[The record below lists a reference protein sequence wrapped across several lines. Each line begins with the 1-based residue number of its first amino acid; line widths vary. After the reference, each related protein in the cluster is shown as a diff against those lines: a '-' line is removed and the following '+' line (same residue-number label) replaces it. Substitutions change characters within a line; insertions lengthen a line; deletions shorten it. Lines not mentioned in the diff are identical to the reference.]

1 MMPATLDPTAATEPM
16 APDVAAR
23 VTSFAR
29 ACRAAARSV
38 ALYPGEHPALAAA
51 LGALTQAAQT
61 ATAASVLRLAVLPHM
76 LTVDGRGMVRPD
88 AAVTDLATLLHRH
101 QVGQLSI
108 HPLTDADLWRRFLTL
123 LAQPPDQT
131 RLRGGLGKMW
141 ASGGESGIEV
151 RALDYAEILRTHIRG
166 DQATWDTIVASCL
179 EGTALS
185 LDDTLVELLFGV
197 LNDPSKILGV
207 VRAVEARM
215 PSAEAQ
221 RQGPMVVAGL
231 LQALAQ
237 FVATSTPEQADSVM
251 AALAEATAH
260 LPIETLAPI
269 VDTQKEASRSDRAR
283 FVQGLLRRISDS
295 SVANLIA
302 CEVRGGRGT
311 SPRLADAFCGL
322 APNADRRSGILALVR
337 NTMGQAD
344 TDADPAM
351 AKAWQQSEELLR
363 SYSEEAFVSDAY
375 NAEFGRLSKRAVDLD
390 KDHTDPPEQI
400 SAWCKTVDD
409 SNVRLLDAAL
419 LADLMNLQQDV
430 AQWRNLAGLARHR
443 VNALLVVGDFPA
455 AALLVEALR
464 SQSDHHDN
472 LAVRDAAKG
481 NLHSAMTPATMR
493 HVASHLDTDDPS
505 VVHAARRFC
514 LALGTAGIG
523 ALAEVLSREE
533 RSRPRKH
540 LCDTLVAFGA
550 SGRQAVE
557 HLRQSPN
564 AAVRRTAVL
573 LLREFGGKEALP
585 LLESLLDDSEPHVQR
600 EATRAIAML
609 GGDAAYAILVRTL
622 VQGTERAR
630 SSVLGVLRTLP
641 DEDAEQVLSHVVL
654 KTQCRGAMWP
664 VHMQAVEQLGSV
676 GGRFAVDAL
685 TAVVKRRQFWSP
697 FKMAALHRLAVGAL
711 GRIGTSE
718 ALDVLETV
726 ASDGPSWARAA
737 ARARLDAVTPAAD
750 RKGQQ
755 E

>member
-1 MMPATLDPTAATEPM
+1 M

-38 ALYPGEHPALAAA
+38 ALYPSEHPALATA

-61 ATAASVLRLAVLPHM
+61 ATVASVLRLAVLPDS

-88 AAVTDLATLLHRH
+88 AAVTDLATLLHRQ

-108 HPLTDADLWRRFLTL
+108 HPLTDADLWQRFLIL

-131 RLRGGLGKMW
+131 RLRGGLGKIW
-141 ASGGESGIEV
+141 ATEGETRIEV
-151 RALDYAEILRTHIRG
+151 RALDYAEMLRTHIRG
-166 DQATWDTIVASCL
+166 DQATWDTIVAGCL

-185 LDDTLVELLFGV
+185 LDDALVELLFGV

-207 VRAVEARM
+207 VRAVEERM

-221 RQGPMVVAGL
+221 GKSPMVVAGL

-237 FVATSTPEQADSVM
+237 FVATSTPGQADSVM
-251 AALAEATAH
+251 AALAEAAAQ

-269 VDTQKEASRSDRAR
+269 VETQKEASRSDRAR
-283 FVQGLLRRISDS
+283 FVQQLLRRISDS

-302 CEVRGGRGT
+302 GEVRGGRGA
-311 SPRLADAFCGL
+311 SPQLAGAFCGL
-322 APNADRRSGILALVR
+322 APNADRRSAILALVR

-344 TDADPAM
+344 ADADPAM
-351 AKAWQQSEELLR
+351 AKAWRQSEELLR
-363 SYSEEAFVSDAY
+363 SYSEEKFVSGAY
-375 NAEFGRLSKRAVDLD
+375 NAELGRLSNRAVDLD
-390 KDHTDPPEQI
+390 RDHTDPPEQI
-400 SAWCKTVDD
+400 AAWCDTVDD
-409 SNVRLLDAAL
+409 SNVRLMDAAL
-419 LADLMNLQQDV
+419 LADLMSLQQDV
-430 AQWRNLAGLARHR
+430 AQWRDLAGLVLHR

-472 LAVRDAAKG
+472 LAVRDAAKSS
-481 NLHSAMTPATMR
+481 LHSTMTPSTMR
-493 HVASHLDTDDPS
+493 HVASHLDTADPS
-505 VVHAARRFC
+505 VVHAASRFC
-514 LALGTAGIG
+514 LALGTSAVG

-533 RSRPRKH
+533 RSRPRKY
-540 LCDTLVAFGA
+540 LCDILVSFGA
-550 SGRQAVE
+550 QGRQAVE

-585 LLESLLDDSEPHVQR
+585 LLESLLDDTEPHVQR

-622 VQGTERAR
+622 VQGTERTR
-630 SSVLGVLRTLP
+630 SSVLGGLWTLS

-654 KTQCRGAMWP
+654 ETPYRGATWP
-664 VHMQAVEQLGSV
+664 VHMRVVERLGSV
-676 GGRFAVDAL
+676 GGRVAVDAL
-685 TAVVKRRQFWSP
+685 AAIVKRRQFWSP

-711 GRIGTSE
+711 VRIGTSE
-718 ALDVLETV
+718 ALEVLETI

-737 ARARLDAVTPAAD
+737 ARARLDAVTLAAD
-750 RKGQQ
+750 RKGRQA
-755 E
+755 